1 MQDKI
6 TVHEGECDLTDDIE
20 SEYDLDKME
29 RATDQENRF
38 RARAV
43 GRMIQLD
50 PDVAAIFKD
59 QEMINEILRAVIT
72 LLEKSRKVEKVDKA
86 A

>member
-38 RARAV
+38 RARAA

-50 PDVAAIFKD
+50 ADVAAIFKD